1 MKKFDLWQMVATV
14 LIFCLVLA
22 GFLWNRSSFYFFD
35 DDYGAF
41 YSGKNFKSSDF
52 KDYFGSEKLNDLTI
66 LPSNLSDVPKSFFSV
81 TYRPMALLLYAL
93 ECTLFNARQKIDAWP
108 YFVTG
113 IALHAFSAAL
123 IFVVLSFWISMILA
137 FLAAICFAFYP
148 FMGLFI
154 GRFSIQPFSICF
166 ILGLFCA
173 VLFYRFLKSK
183 NYLFLLFS
191 GLLFSI
197 SVFVHEIIISLP
209 IWLALLAFY
218 EFLQSKKTVFKS
230 LVGVFFATILFFLIL
245 LFYLALRVHLFPIDM
260 TQTTI
265 FDPVSVFSR
274 LVIRFYDFVTLKVDM
289 CGLSWIS
296 SGHALLKSIML
307 LLFAVWYSTLLL
319 RAKKNGLCLLLTV
332 GVFVLAWPSLLIMHQ
347 ARYLYLA
354 LPLFLA
360 TIALCADGL
369 AFNSFLDGFLK
380 SSVYL
385 FFIAISVI
393 GFFENRSLFGHAF
406 YRFKLAKEAISDLAN
421 RENFFGR
428 TIFFIGLPHE
438 VFPFS
443 GLEQALSIFS
453 PKDQQ
458 NRKIIYEPF
467 INVNCFLVNC
477 IEKRIPE
484 QNLLKIKASNQSCQL
499 ETTDKNRVWI
509 NYSNPFGLVRKCS
522 TGSIVRTELYSN
534 FDGLKACKIAIKL
547 NNSVIEKK
555 PVFVTWDYEKK
566 RFVEVGN

>member
-1 MKKFDLWQMVATV
+1 MKKFDLWRMVATV
-14 LIFCLVLA
+14 LIFCLVMA

-66 LPSNLSDVPKSFFSV
+66 LPSNLSDVSKSFFSV
-81 TYRPMALLLYAL
+81 TYRPMALLLYAF
-93 ECTLFNARQKIDAWP
+93 ECALFKATQKIDAWP

-123 IFVVLSFWISMILA
+123 IFVVLSFWISLILA

-154 GRFSIQPFSICF
+154 GRFSIQPFSICL

-197 SVFVHEIIISLP
+197 SIFVHEIIISLP
-209 IWLALLAFY
+209 IWLSMLAFY

-230 LVGVFFATILFFLIL
+230 LASAFFATIPFFLIL
-245 LFYLALRVHLFPIDM
+245 LFYLAFRIHLFPIDL

-265 FDPVSVFSR
+265 FDPISVFSK
-274 LVIRFYDFVTLKVDM
+274 LAIRFYDFVTLKVDM
-289 CGLSWIS
+289 CGLSWIG
-296 SGHALLKSIML
+296 SGHALLKSGL
-307 LLFAVWYSTLLL
+307 LLIFAVWYSTLLF
-319 RAKKNGLCLLLTV
+319 RAKRNVLCLLLTV

-369 AFNSFLDGFLK
+369 RFNTFLDGFLK

-421 RENFFGR
+421 REYFFDK
-428 TIFFIGLPHE
+428 TIFFIGVPHE
-438 VFPFS
+438 IFPFS
-443 GLEQALSIFS
+443 GLEQAISIFS

-458 NRKIIYEPF
+458 NRKIIYDPLV
-467 INVNCFLVNC
+467 NVNCFFVNG
-477 IEKRIPE
+477 IKNRIPE
-484 QNLLKIKASNQSCQL
+484 QNLLKIKIEGDSCSIESL
-499 ETTDKNRVWI
+499 DEDKIWM
-509 NYSNPFGLVRKCS
+509 NYSNPFGQVRCCS
-522 TGSIVRTELYSN
+522 VSNYVTFLYSPGPQGTKAYLIN
-534 FDGLKACKIAIKL
+534 LVLKDSIM
-547 NNSVIEKK
+547 EKQ

-566 RFVEVGN
+566 RFVEVKN